1 MEPLLDP
8 LNDRMIKD
16 VPLPPAEPLSD
27 SILFPYKAATTP
39 KTKTGEETKQA
50 KTPNMPDW

>member
-1 MEPLLDP
+1 MEPLKDP

-16 VPLPPAEPLSD
+16 VPLPPAEPLAE
-27 SILFPYKAATTP
+27 SILFPYKTATAT